1 MGDVFAQGEILAGG
15 RYRIDGLLGSGGMA
29 QVYRAYDLS
38 LARAVAVKT
47 MLPGLALDASHP
59 ERFRREAQA
68 MAALRH
74 PHVVTVHDTGEEP
87 RADGPP
93 VPYFVME
100 LVTGPS
106 LADRLRTDGLSA
118 SAAARITDQILSALA
133 ASHAQGLVHRD
144 IKPANILLAGD
155 GITKVADFGIAR
167 AAAGAG
173 SALTGTRMTIGTP
186 QYMSPEQVQGSA
198 HLDGR
203 SDLYAVGVLLFE
215 LMTGRTPFD
224 GPDAFAIAYRHLHE
238 PPPTLASFGVL
249 GHPRLEPVLARALAK
264 RPEQRYPDAESM
276 RVALRMAVATP
287 PPPTRAP
294 IPPPTPVPALLP
306 GFTPDPAPV
315 RPQWR
320 THVTQS
326 VRLTI
331 SLLLMWGAMEFMS
344 MTSGRH
350 GPGTVVPLTSG
361 EKWAFNSFAAAA
373 VLAAMPA
380 WVRRSGQKARL
391 WKVISWIL
399 MSFYLFMWPVGAM
412 VIDAAE
418 M

>member
-1 MGDVFAQGEILAGG
+1 MGDVFSQGEILAGG

-29 QVYRAYDLS
+29 QVYRAHDLS
-38 LARAVAVKT
+38 LARAVAIKT
-47 MLPGLALDASHP
+47 MLPGFTHDASHP

-100 LVTGPS
+100 LVPGPS
-106 LADRLRTDGLSA
+106 LADRIRADGLPV
-118 SAAARITDQILSALA
+118 SAAVRITDQILSALA

-155 GITKVADFGIAR
+155 GIAKVADFGIAR

-173 SALTGTRMTIGTP
+173 RALTDTRMTIGTP
-186 QYMSPEQVQGSA
+186 QYMSPEQVHASA

-215 LMTGRTPFD
+215 MMTGRTPFN

-238 PPPTLASFGVL
+238 PPPTLASFGISA
-249 GHPRLEPVLARALAK
+249 HPRLEPVLARALAK
-264 RPEQRYPDAESM
+264 LPEQRYPDAESM
-276 RVALRMAVATP
+276 RIALRMAVAPSP
-287 PPPTRAP
+287 PPRRMPM
-294 IPPPTPVPALLP
+294 PPPTPVPTLSP
-306 GFTPDPAPV
+306 GLFTPDPAHV

-320 THVTQS
+320 THITQG
-326 VRLTI
+326 VRLTVSAI
-331 SLLLMWGAMEFMS
+331 LMWGAMVFVGMAQEGGY
-344 MTSGRH
+344 TI
-350 GPGTVVPLTSG
+350 PLTSG
-361 EKWAFNSFAAAA
+361 ETWAFHSFATAAVMAAA
-373 VLAAMPA
+373 PA
-380 WVRRSGQKARL
+380 WSRRSRQQSAL
-391 WKVISWIL
+391 WKTTSWLL
-399 MSFYLFMWPVGAM
+399 MTCYLFMWLAGAAIIHEAGSM
-412 VIDAAE
+412 
-418 M
+418 